1 MDMSTTNQDVSGGSV
16 FRVDKFVVPA
26 NARDEILAKVKM
38 THELLRLQQGFVQ
51 DFLLEQFS
59 GPGEFNLV
67 TIVEWESQAAVD
79 NVVPIV
85 RAAHDAWPSTRRRRS
100 PGSECE
106 LISPIISAWPD
117 SSQASPRPAPAL
129 RCRAPGRCGRRLS
142 YARSRATR
150 RR

>member
-1 MDMSTTNQDVSGGSV
+1 MDQLNQQFANGSV

-26 NARDEILAKVKM
+26 EAREEILGKVRA

-79 NVVPIV
+79 KVVPIV
-85 RAAHDAWPSTRRRRS
+85 KAAHERIAFNPQETIARLGVRADIANYQRLP
-100 PGSECE
+100 E
-106 LISPIISAWPD
+106 L
-117 SSQASPRPAPAL
+117 
-129 RCRAPGRCGRRLS
+129 
-142 YARSRATR
+142 
-150 RR
+150 

>member
-1 MDMSTTNQDVSGGSV
+1 MSKTNHSVNGGSV

-26 NARDEILAKVKM
+26 AAREEILAKVRT

-79 NVVPIV
+79 KVVPIV
-85 RAAHDAWPSTRRRRS
+85 KAAHERIAFHPQETIARLGVRADIANYQRV
-100 PGSECE
+100 PGCSKAATANRC
-106 LISPIISAWPD
+106 
-117 SSQASPRPAPAL
+117 QVPAL
-129 RCRAPGRCGRRLS
+129 RR
-142 YARSRATR
+142 
-150 RR
+150 

>member
-1 MDMSTTNQDVSGGSV
+1 MDMSFKNHDVNGGSV

-26 NARDEILAKVKM
+26 GAREEILAKVKM
-38 THELLRLQQGFVQ
+38 THELLRLQEGFVQ

-85 RAAHDAWPSTRRRRS
+85 KAAHERVAFDPKETIARLGVRADIANYQRV
-100 PGSECE
+100 PG
-106 LISPIISAWPD
+106 L
-117 SSQASPRPAPAL
+117 
-129 RCRAPGRCGRRLS
+129 
-142 YARSRATR
+142 
-150 RR
+150 

>member
-51 DFLLEQFS
+51 DFLLEQLS

-85 RAAHDAWPSTRRRRS
+85 RAAHERMAFNPQETIARL
-100 PGSECE
+100 GV
-106 LISPIISAWPD
+106 
-117 SSQASPRPAPAL
+117 
-129 RCRAPGRCGRRLS
+129 RADIANYQRVAGL
-142 YARSRATR
+142 
-150 RR
+150 